1 MALRISTVIFIIACG
16 ATASGADWP
25 AFRHNNRRTSATSE
39 KIDASSL
46 TKVWT
51 HKPAHEPQPA
61 WPGPARWDAYV
72 KRPVI
77 SSMRNYDVVYHVIAI
92 GDALYYGSSADDAV
106 HCLDAKT
113 GAERWRFTTG
123 GPVRIPPAHSGA
135 RLFFG
140 SDDGFAYCITA
151 DKGKLVWKFSPTP
164 GRRLVLND
172 GRLIS
177 RWPVRTGVMVR
188 NGIATFGASLL
199 PWKESYMCAVDAAT
213 GESKG
218 KSRYVR
224 KHPGLTLEGPLL
236 AAGDLLIATQGR
248 TGPFAFNLADGAARG
263 RVPSTGGCFALLA
276 SDATLFV
283 GPGPKLIFAHNY
295 GRARSPGALARAG

>member
-1 MALRISTVIFIIACG
+1 MALRISTVILIIACG
-16 ATASGADWP
+16 AFAAGADWP
-25 AFRHNNRRTSATSE
+25 AFRHDNHRTNATSE

-51 HKPAHEPQPA
+51 HMPAHEPRPA

-77 SSMRNYDVVYHVIAI
+77 SSMRNYDVVYHTVAV
-92 GDALYYGSSADDAV
+92 GDALYYSSSADDAV

-123 GPVRIPPAHSGA
+123 GPVRIPPTHSGG

-151 DKGKLVWKFSPTP
+151 DKGELMWKFSPTP

-188 NGIATFGASLL
+188 DGIAYFGASLL
-199 PWKESYMCAVDAAT
+199 PWKESYLCALDAAT
-213 GESKG
+213 EAHHDLAEPTA
-218 KSRYVR
+218 VR
-224 KHPGLTLEGPLL
+224 DLEPLHVDADLHDHQQDRGDQQVRAWPG
-236 AAGDLLIATQGR
+236 
-248 TGPFAFNLADGAARG
+248 
-263 RVPSTGGCFALLA
+263 S
-276 SDATLFV
+276 
-283 GPGPKLIFAHNY
+283 
-295 GRARSPGALARAG
+295 

>member
-1 MALRISTVIFIIACG
+1 MVLRISTVIFIMVWG
-16 ATASGADWP
+16 AGAVGADWP
-25 AFRHNNRRTSATSE
+25 AFRYDNRRTSATSE
-39 KIDASSL
+39 RIDASLL

-51 HKPAHEPQPA
+51 HKPAHEPRPA

-77 SSMRNYDVVYHVIAI
+77 SSMRNYDVVYHTVAV

-123 GPVRIPPAHSGA
+123 GPVRIPPTRIGGT
-135 RLFFG
+135 LLFG

-151 DKGKLVWKFSPTP
+151 DKGKLVWKFSPAP
-164 GRRLVLND
+164 GRRFVLND

-188 NGIATFGASLL
+188 DGAAYFGASLL
-199 PWKESYMCAVDAAT
+199 PWKESYLCAVDATT
-213 GESKG
+213 G
-218 KSRYVR
+218 R
-224 KHPGLTLEGPLL
+224 P
-236 AAGDLLIATQGR
+236 
-248 TGPFAFNLADGAARG
+248 NARG
-263 RVPSTGGCFALLA
+263 RAPVTARSGSGSRT
-276 SDATLFV
+276 ATLTPWPDASSA
-283 GPGPKLIFAHNY
+283 PGRPSA
-295 GRARSPGALARAG
+295 